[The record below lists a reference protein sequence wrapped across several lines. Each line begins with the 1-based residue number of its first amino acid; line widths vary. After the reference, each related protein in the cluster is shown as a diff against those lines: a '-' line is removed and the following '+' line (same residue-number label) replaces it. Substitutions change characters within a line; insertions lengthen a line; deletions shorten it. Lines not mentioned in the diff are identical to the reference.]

1 MRNFICLAVG
11 ISFAIMFFSVNV
23 LGTVE
28 ITDPATVSE
37 LNLNIVQDG
46 KIIASTGIIEWANIT
61 VAAPQK
67 TPTQT
72 VVTTQDTIVNEIGS
86 QYFNYFIENPPTP
99 ITYSTQSTVT
109 VRSQRTKYIPGTYT
123 IPEDIIVFLE
133 ATDTIQSDNAEIKAL
148 ADSILKDAK
157 NDFEKIALLSTW
169 VTENV
174 EYDLAY
180 RTKAYDALWVLKNE
194 VGVCSEFATLFI
206 AFARSQGIPT
216 RYVSGWAYGEKGW
229 EPHAYAESY
238 LGVWVPVDPTWN
250 EVGHLD
256 ATHVKF
262 SHQLSNEVS
271 NKIKVS
277 GMSVG
282 TITWLE
288 DNTELEILDF
298 KEDEKQEDYELIKS
312 AEVLEAGDDAV
323 VVLKFEPEEYKVV
336 KLSLLPCA
344 GTYSI
349 ADIDDVEKNIILSPG
364 KETVVSWTVHINP
377 SLDPNM
383 IYTCPLTLNS
393 RLLTRKSINL
403 VVDTAAANKKTNTVL
418 SLDVSSPVLVL
429 GDSQS
434 IYAELRG
441 TTGEDV
447 IYAGVV
453 LEDDVIE
460 QTTIGDGTMEFTFTP
475 KSAGEKEVIAYTSTG
490 IVKTVEFTVIQTGDV
505 VIDSVVMPDDI
516 KIGDRSEAVVTLKN
530 NRANAQGMT
539 LYVTADGKDSAERL
553 SFLGAKNVTVPLS
566 FEDTGIKKI
575 RFLIKGD
582 DFEHSTTKQ
591 IEVFEVPAVD
601 IKASYDYNTNE
612 GIFTVT
618 AKNYR
623 ADDVVVSIAGN
634 KIDFGS
640 VYGEKTMREPIEVGA
655 HTIIVEYM
663 DASGKEY
670 SFEKDIVVKKDNI
683 ISRIIRAIIEFFS
696 QIKVM

>member
-11 ISFAIMFFSVNV
+11 ISFALMFFSVNV
-23 LGTVE
+23 LVFAE
-28 ITDPATVSE
+28 ITDPAAVSE

-46 KIIASTGIIEWANIT
+46 KIISSTGVIEWANIT

-72 VVTTQDTIVNEIGS
+72 VVTTQDMITNEIGS
-86 QYFNYFIENPPTP
+86 QYFNFFIENPPTP
-99 ITYSTQSTVT
+99 ITYSAQSTVT
-109 VRSQRTKYIPGTYT
+109 VKSQRTKYIPDTYT
-123 IPEDIIVFLE
+123 IPEDILVFLE
-133 ATDTIQSDNAEIKAL
+133 PTDTIQSDNAEIKAL
-148 ADSILKDAK
+148 ADSIIKDAK
-157 NDFEKIALLSTW
+157 SDFEKIALLSTW
-169 VTENV
+169 VTENI

-180 RTKAYDALWVLKNE
+180 STKAYDALWVLE
-194 VGVCSEFATLFI
+194 TEAGVCSEFATLFI
-206 AFARSQGIPT
+206 ALAQSQGIPT
-216 RYVSGWAYGEKGW
+216 RYVSGWAYGENGW
-229 EPHAYAESY
+229 ELHAYAESY

-262 SHQLSNEVS
+262 SHQ

-282 TITWLE
+282 AITWIE

-298 KEDEKQEDYELIKS
+298 TEDEKQENYELIKS

-344 GTYSI
+344 GTHSI

-377 SLDPNM
+377 SLDPNK

-403 VVDTAAANKKTNTVL
+403 VVDTTAAHKKTNTVL

-429 GDSQS
+429 GESQS

-441 TTGEDV
+441 TTGDDV

-490 IVKTVEFTVIQTGDV
+490 IVKTVEFTVIHTGDV
-505 VIDSVVMPDDI
+505 VIDSVVLPDAI
-516 KIGDRSEAVVTLKN
+516 KLGEKSEAVVIVTN
-530 NRANAQGMT
+530 NRANSESMT
-539 LYVTADGKDSAERL
+539 IYVTADGMDSAEKL
-553 SFLGAKNVTVPLS
+553 SFLGTKNVTVPLS

-575 RFLIKGD
+575 RFSIKGD

-591 IEVFEVPAVD
+591 IEIFEVPEVN

-612 GIFTVT
+612 GIFTVVSE
-618 AKNYR
+618 NYR
-623 ADDVVVSIAGN
+623 ADDVVVSIGD
-634 KIDFGS
+634 KELSFGS
-640 VYGEKTMREPIEVGA
+640 VLREKTMREPIGIGA
-655 HTIIVEYM
+655 HTIIIEYE

-683 ISRIIRAIIEFFS
+683 ISRIIRAIIAFFS
-696 QIKVM
+696 QIEVM